1 MRSDGPAVSWSSRPA
16 ARRRAIRKTGRRAWR
31 PPAAADLWLVHWA
44 RAGII
49 LSPRSEGVGVAEI
62 TVVHSAAAPQ
72 PKRRASALLLRLCLR
87 CSASLCFT
95 VFSVP
100 SVISAHANSVSYAQY
115 SVDGHILHA
124 VFRLPLDDVDL
135 LLRLDRDLDGQVS
148 AAEIGASTALIRAY
162 LAKHMRVV
170 ANGAPVDE
178 SLERVATWRD
188 ASAAQYVE

>member
-49 LSPRSEGVGVAEI
+49 LSPRSEGAGVAEI
-62 TVVHSAAAPQ
+62 TVVHRGTKQ
-72 PKRRASALLLRLCLR
+72 RKRTEKKCGLLRLCLR

-100 SVISAHANSVSYAQY
+100 SVISAHANSVSYAEY
-115 SVDGHILHA
+115 SADGRIVHA
-124 VFRLPLDDVDL
+124 VVRLPLDDVDL
-135 LLRLDRDLDGQVS
+135 LLRLDRNLDGQVS
-148 AAEIGASTALIRAY
+148 GAELDASATAIRAY
-162 LAKHMRVV
+162 LAKHLRV
-170 ANGAPVDE
+170 
-178 SLERVATWRD
+178 S
-188 ASAAQYVE
+188 

>member
-31 PPAAADLWLVHWA
+31 PPAAGDLWLVHWA

-49 LSPRSEGVGVAEI
+49 LSPRSEGAGVAEI

-72 PKRRASALLLRLCLR
+72 PKRRVSALLLRLCLR

-100 SVISAHANSVSYAQY
+100 SVISAHANSASYAEY
-115 SVDGHILHA
+115 SADGRIVHA
-124 VFRLPLDDVDL
+124 VVRLPIDDVDL

-148 AAEIGASTALIRAY
+148 PAELENARGALSSY
-162 LAKHMRVV
+162 LAKHLHVT
-170 ANGAPVDE
+170 D
-178 SLERVATWRD
+178 D
-188 ASAAQYVE
+188 AAE